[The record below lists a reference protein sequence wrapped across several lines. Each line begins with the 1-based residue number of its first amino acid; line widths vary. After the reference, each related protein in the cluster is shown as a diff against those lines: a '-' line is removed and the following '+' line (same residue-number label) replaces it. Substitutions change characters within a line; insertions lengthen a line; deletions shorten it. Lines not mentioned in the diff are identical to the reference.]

1 MKKKL
6 VSSLL
11 CAAMISS
18 MLVGCGSS
26 DNAPAATDAAAE
38 TEATETEAT
47 ETEATDAA
55 DTTAESTDTAS
66 AEGGSVYYLNFKPE
80 VDDAWQK
87 IAADYTASTGV
98 EVKVVTAASGTYEE
112 VLKSEIAGSDAPTLF
127 QINGPIGYNSW
138 KDYCMDLSDTEL
150 FKDLSD
156 QSLAVYGEDGKP
168 YGVPYTV
175 ESYGIIYNDAIMQA
189 YFAMDG
195 AVATSIDD
203 INNFD
208 TLKAVVEDMQAKK
221 DDLGIEGV
229 FASTSLL
236 PGEDWRWQT
245 HLANIPVYYELK
257 DKGVSDTDALEFT
270 YSDNYKNI
278 FDLYINNS
286 TCAPTLLGSKAVT
299 DSMAEFALGECAMV
313 QNGNWAWGQISEVDG
328 NTVKEEDVK
337 FMPIYTGV
345 KGEENQGLCTGTEN
359 FWCINSQADPADI
372 QATEDFV
379 AWLITS
385 DEGKDIMVNTLG
397 NAAPFS
403 TFGDDEKPTDPLAK
417 EMYRYM
423 ENGKTSVSW
432 NFTIFPSQD
441 FKDDFGAALL
451 EYCNGNMTWDD
462 VKNTV
467 VTRWAEEKAATK

>member
-6 VSSLL
+6 VSTLL
-11 CAAMISS
+11 CVAMVST
-18 MLVGCGSS
+18 MLAGCGGS
-26 DNAPAATDAAAE
+26 DGAASTEGGDSAPAAEAPAAQESGESGDAAPA
-38 TEATETEAT
+38 
-47 ETEATDAA
+47 
-55 DTTAESTDTAS
+55 AS
-66 AEGGSVYYLNFKPE
+66 ADGGSVYYLNFKPE
-80 VDDAWQK
+80 VDAQWQQ

-127 QINGPIGYNSW
+127 QINGPVGYNSW
-138 KDYCMDLSDTEL
+138 KDYCMDLSNTEM
-150 FKDLSD
+150 FKNLSD

-168 YGVPYTV
+168 YGVHYTV
-175 ESYGIIYNDAIMQA
+175 EAYGIIYNDAIMQA

-195 AVATSIDD
+195 AAAKSIDE
-203 INNFD
+203 INSFD
-208 TLKAVVEDMQAKK
+208 KLKAVVEDMQAKK
-221 DDLGIEGV
+221 DDLGITGV

-245 HLANIPVYYELK
+245 HLANLPVYYELK
-257 DKGVSDTDALEFT
+257 EKGITDTDALEFQ
-270 YSDNYKNI
+270 YSDNFKNI

-313 QNGNWAWGQISEVDG
+313 QNGNWAWGQISEVEG
-328 NTVKEEDVK
+328 NTVEEANVK

-345 KGEENQGLCTGTEN
+345 SGEDTQGLCIGTEN
-359 FWCINSQADPADI
+359 FWCINSQADAADI
-372 QATEDFV
+372 KATEDFV
-379 AWLITS
+379 AWLISS
-385 DEGKDIMVNTLG
+385 DEGKNIMVNTLG

-403 TFGDDEKPTDPLAK
+403 TFTDAEKPNDPLAK
-417 EMYRYM
+417 EMYASM
-423 ENGKTSVSW
+423 ESGKTSVSW

-451 EYCNGNMTWDD
+451 EYCNGNMEWDA
-462 VKNTV
+462 VKDTV
-467 VTRWAEEKAATK
+467 VTRWAEEKAATAN

>member
-6 VSSLL
+6 VSTLL
-11 CAAMISS
+11 CVAMVST
-18 MLVGCGSS
+18 MLAGCGGS
-26 DNAPAATDAAAE
+26 DGAASTEGGDSAPAAEAPAAQESGESGDAAPA
-38 TEATETEAT
+38 
-47 ETEATDAA
+47 
-55 DTTAESTDTAS
+55 AS
-66 AEGGSVYYLNFKPE
+66 ADGGSVYYLNFKPE
-80 VDDAWQK
+80 VDAQWQQ

-98 EVKVVTAASGTYEE
+98 EVKVVTAESGTYEE

-127 QINGPIGYNSW
+127 QINGPVGYNSW
-138 KDYCMDLSDTEL
+138 KDYCMDLSNTEM
-150 FKDLSD
+150 FKNLSD

-175 ESYGIIYNDAIMQA
+175 EAYGIIYNDAIMQA

-195 AVATSIDD
+195 AAAKSIDE
-203 INNFD
+203 INSFD
-208 TLKAVVEDMQAKK
+208 KLKAVVEDMQAKK
-221 DDLGIEGV
+221 DDLGITGV

-245 HLANIPVYYELK
+245 HLANLPVYYELK
-257 DKGVSDTDALEFT
+257 EKGITDTDALEFK
-270 YSDNYKNI
+270 YGDNFKNI

-313 QNGNWAWGQISEVDG
+313 QNGNWAWGQISEVEG
-328 NTVKEEDVK
+328 NTVEEANVK

-345 KGEENQGLCTGTEN
+345 SGEDTQGLCIGTEN
-359 FWCINSQADPADI
+359 FWCINSQADAADI
-372 QATEDFV
+372 KATEDFV
-379 AWLITS
+379 AWLISS
-385 DEGKDIMVNTLG
+385 DEGKNIMVNTLG

-403 TFGDDEKPTDPLAK
+403 TFTDAEKPSDPLAK
-417 EMYRYM
+417 EMYASM
-423 ENGKTSVSW
+423 ESGKTSVSW

-451 EYCNGNMTWDD
+451 EYCNGNMEWDA
-462 VKNTV
+462 VKDTV
-467 VTRWAEEKAATK
+467 VTRWAEEKAATAN